1 LEAGLAGRLVFGPVI
16 SGGVFESGEFEDYDF
31 FDCGTFQD
39 LVASLD
45 GAKFGRVVQSY
56 ADELAALV
64 EPD

>member
-1 LEAGLAGRLVFGPVI
+1 VI
-16 SGGVFESGEFEDYDF
+16 SGGVFEGGEFEDYDF